1 MSDLF
6 FGIPDNSVIYLD
18 TSAVNFLCDNVSLR
32 DAAAT
37 KLYHARKGTRFYIS
51 STVIW
56 EILATKNDEQRE
68 LLIAFMQNL
77 CYEKLINSPSE
88 FILNY
93 IKAKCPLVETP
104 YDFHSKLPIANV
116 WTDVANDKNRTFSD
130 YATEQMGDRSIVS
143 IFREFIKD
151 FNQNIILEKTKSSS
165 FDWLVESDE
174 SDDVHTIRCKKLAWL
189 MIIIL
194 LVAEMDFDPTPVK
207 EFWCKLKMD
216 SSLERLLYLKNNLS
230 ILATRGPF
238 ALMAKLAI
246 HQIGKN
252 GGINRGII
260 LDMYHVINLTYCNV
274 FFTNDEGFRKLKE
287 NFGHPLMDRIHII
300 KDYTISKHDL
310 F

>member
-1 MSDLF
+1 
-6 FGIPDNSVIYLD
+6 
-18 TSAVNFLCDNVSLR
+18 
-32 DAAAT
+32 
-37 KLYHARKGTRFYIS
+37 
-51 STVIW
+51 
-56 EILATKNDEQRE
+56 
-68 LLIAFMQNL
+68 MQNL

-104 YDFHSKLPIANV
+104 YDFHSKLPIATV
-116 WTDVANDKNRTFSD
+116 WTDISSDKNRTFSN

-151 FNQNIILEKTKSSS
+151 FNQSIILERTQSSS
-165 FDWLVESDE
+165 FDWLVEADE
-174 SDDVHTIRCKKLAWL
+174 SDDVYTIRCKKLACL

-194 LVAEMDFDPTPVK
+194 LVAEMDFDPTPIK
-207 EFWCKLKMD
+207 EFWGKLKMD
-216 SSLERLLYLKNNLS
+216 SFLERLLYLKSNLS
-230 ILATRGPF
+230 ILTTRGPF
-238 ALMAKLAI
+238 ALMAQLAI
-246 HQIGKN
+246 NQIGKN

-287 NFGHPLMDRIHII
+287 NFDHPLMDRIHII
-300 KDYTISKHDL
+300 KDYTFSMHDL